1 MSHESSLEQ
10 LPYRRLEKAPGTL
23 RMLSLALIALGAVA
37 LVAAFMGDA
46 ARAWR
51 AYYFNWLYFTS
62 LAQGAVVLAI
72 AVTITRGLWSRPI
85 RRISLAFVTFL
96 PIAYLLVLPI
106 LIFGNKHIWPWV
118 EHPELMQAGKGVYL
132 NVPFLSA
139 RTLLL
144 MGVLVILDLIFAY
157 WALRPDL
164 GRLRDK
170 VPDSLRPLYHR
181 LTRDWRGED
190 AEDLRSYKKIAVLG
204 PLTAAIWAVSF
215 GVLAWDFVMSLEPHW
230 FSTMIGPYFFMAGFL
245 GGIAATAVCCVL
257 YVTKYGQGDIIQP
270 SNFHDLGKMTFGF
283 VVFWAYLFYSQFLV
297 IWYGLLPIEQDW
309 LVHRFG
315 LPFQR
320 GMSFVFFCMFA
331 VPFFGLLGAAPK
343 KRPQILV
350 VFTSIIL
357 IGLWVERYM
366 MVYPSLYV
374 GSDDM
379 PLGWQEFGALFFFA
393 GLLIAAIL
401 WFATRFPLF
410 QMWQPKSEVELMG
423 VSPEHSNAA

>member
-1 MSHESSLEQ
+1 MSHESTLEQ
-10 LPYRRLEKAPGTL
+10 LPYRRLENPGIM
-23 RMLSLALIALGAVA
+23 RMLSLALLVLGAIA

-46 ARAWR
+46 PRAWR

-85 RRISLAFVTFL
+85 RRISLAFVTFM
-96 PIAYLLVLPI
+96 PIAYVLVIPI
-106 LIFGNKHIWPWV
+106 LLFGNSHIWPWV
-118 EHPELMQAGKGVYL
+118 DHPASMQAGKGVYL
-132 NVPFLSA
+132 NMPFLSA

-144 MGVLVILDLIFAY
+144 MGVLVILDLVFAY

-170 VPDSLRPLYHR
+170 VPDSLRPLYNR
-181 LTRDWRGED
+181 LSKDWQGED
-190 AEDLRSYKKIAVLG
+190 AEDLRAYKKIAVLG
-204 PLTAAIWAVSF
+204 PVAAAFWAVSF

-245 GGIAATAVCCVL
+245 GGIAATAVCCAL
-257 YVTKYGQGDIIQP
+257 YVTKYNQGDIIES

-283 VVFWAYLFYSQFLV
+283 CVFWAYLFYAQFIT

-315 LPFQR
+315 MPYQR
-320 GMSFVFFCMFA
+320 GMTFVFFCLF
-331 VPFFGLLGAAPK
+331 VLPFFGLLGAAPK
-343 KRPQILV
+343 KRPQILAF
-350 VFTSIIL
+350 FTSIVL

-366 MVYPSLYV
+366 MVYPSLYI
-374 GSDDM
+374 DAPDM
-379 PLGWQEFGALFFFA
+379 PLGWQEFGALLFFA
-393 GLLIAAIL
+393 GILITGIL
-401 WFATRFPLF
+401 WFANRFPIF

-423 VSPEHSNAA
+423 VEPEASTAA